1 MASNSDRPS
10 PLRLYLVVFV
20 FFFIINLIT
29 SGGHLDLWDGMV
41 AFMITESMA
50 LKHTAQLH
58 PEIPRISEAKAADA
72 VHTMMDYEIGNY
84 KILTGKY
91 YEWASESKPQEPV
104 FASKGLLLS
113 AIAVPFY
120 LIANLLSLDPLTVI
134 GLSVN
139 SLIISL
145 TSLIVFCFS
154 FDLYESRRIAFVLGI
169 VFLGSSFILPYNNTL
184 FPQPLQSLC
193 LITAAFFLYKSRHI
207 SNSFICT
214 LTQLEDRN
222 NDRRGTIY
230 SGLAAVFLG
239 MSVLASPVSI
249 IFIPVFIIC
258 SFLYLRHN
266 KKLITSFLL
275 SLAVM
280 IFLVG
285 AINYLRFESFT
296 EFGYGGG
303 YGTLY
308 YNQGWTGL
316 LGLLASPG
324 KGLIIYFPLVIAF
337 PIAMKYIYRKDKGFF
352 LLSAFI
358 VIASWLY
365 FGTIE
370 ANNDSRMW
378 SGAIAWG
385 PRYLIPLLPFI
396 TITLGTLLERLRF
409 GKTKW
414 TYPIKAALIA
424 LFFAG
429 IIINMP
435 GSLVWSEYGT
445 IYAWEK
451 EGLGGGALEI
461 MTWNPNYSPIIL
473 HLKIL
478 SEDYVSDIPVDAY
491 RYSAWY
497 YAPYGL
503 APCQYDFFIFCTL
516 GIIPVVILGG
526 VAVILAIIILK
537 GGWKGIHVYS

>member
-1 MASNSDRPS
+1 
-10 PLRLYLVVFV
+10 
-20 FFFIINLIT
+20 
-29 SGGHLDLWDGMV
+29 
-41 AFMITESMA
+41 
-50 LKHTAQLH
+50 
-58 PEIPRISEAKAADA
+58 
-72 VHTMMDYEIGNY
+72 
-84 KILTGKY
+84 
-91 YEWASESKPQEPV
+91 
-104 FASKGLLLS
+104 
-113 AIAVPFY
+113 
-120 LIANLLSLDPLTVI
+120 
-134 GLSVN
+134 
-139 SLIISL
+139 
-145 TSLIVFCFS
+145 
-154 FDLYESRRIAFVLGI
+154 
-169 VFLGSSFILPYNNTL
+169 
-184 FPQPLQSLC
+184 
-193 LITAAFFLYKSRHI
+193 
-207 SNSFICT
+207 
-214 LTQLEDRN
+214 
-222 NDRRGTIY
+222 
-230 SGLAAVFLG
+230 
-239 MSVLASPVSI
+239 MSVLASPVSVL
-249 IFIPVFIIC
+249 FIPVFIIC

-275 SLAVM
+275 SLAMM
-280 IFLVG
+280 ISLAGVV
-285 AINYLRFESFT
+285 NYLRFESFT

-303 YGTLY
+303 FGTLY
-308 YNQGWTGL
+308 YNHGWTGL

-324 KGLIIYFPLVIAF
+324 KGLIIYFPVTIVF
-337 PIAMKYIYRKDKGFF
+337 PIAMIYMYRKNKGIF
-352 LLSAFI
+352 LLTAFI

-365 FGTIE
+365 FGTLE
-370 ANNDSRMW
+370 ANNQSRFW

-385 PRYLIPLLPFI
+385 PRYMIPLLPFI

-414 TYPIKAALIA
+414 TYPIKAALIT

-429 IIINMP
+429 IIINLP

-445 IYAWEK
+445 MYAWEK
-451 EGLGGGALEI
+451 ERLGGGALEI

-497 YAPYGL
+497 YAAYGL

>member
-1 MASNSDRPS
+1 MTLNSDKPS
-10 PLRLYLVVFV
+10 PLRLYLVTFA
-20 FFFIINLIT
+20 FFFMINLIT

-41 AFMITESMA
+41 AFLITESMA
-50 LKHTAQLH
+50 MKHTAQLH
-58 PEIPRISEAKAADA
+58 PEIPRISEANAADA

-91 YEWASESKPQEPV
+91 YEWVSESRPQEPV
-104 FASKGLLLS
+104 YASKSLLLP
-113 AIAVPFY
+113 AISVPFY
-120 LIANLLSLDPLTVI
+120 LIANFLSLDPLTTI
-134 GLSVN
+134 GLAVN
-139 SLIISL
+139 SLVISL
-145 TSLIVFCFS
+145 TSLIIFCFS
-154 FDLYESRRIAFVLGI
+154 FDLYESRRIAFVLGVI
-169 VFLGSSFILPYNNTL
+169 FLLSSFILPYNNTL

-193 LITAAFFLYKSRHI
+193 LITAAYFLYKSRHI

-214 LTQLEDRN
+214 FTHRRDRN
-222 NDRRGTIY
+222 YVRRGIIY
-230 SGLAAVFLG
+230 SGLAAMFLG
-239 MSVLASPVSI
+239 MSVLASPASV
-249 IFIPVFIIC
+249 IFIPVFTIC
-258 SFLYLRHN
+258 SFLYLRQN
-266 KKLITSFLL
+266 KKLLASFLL
-275 SLAVM
+275 SFVIM
-280 IFLVG
+280 ILLVG
-285 AINYLRFESFT
+285 VVNYLRFESFT

-303 YGTLY
+303 YGTIS

-324 KGLIIYFPLVIAF
+324 KGLIIYFPLVIVF
-337 PIAMKYIYRKDKGFF
+337 PIAMVYIYRKEKAFF
-352 LLSAFI
+352 LLTTYI

-365 FGTIE
+365 FGTLE
-370 ANNDSRMW
+370 VNNESRFW

-396 TITLGTLLERLRF
+396 TITLGTLLEQYRF
-409 GKTKW
+409 GRTKW
-414 TYPIKAALIA
+414 TYPIKAALVM

-429 IIINMP
+429 IIINLP

-445 IYAWEK
+445 IYAWDK
-451 EGLGGGALEI
+451 ERLGSDALEI

-473 HLKIL
+473 HLKVF
-478 SEDYVSDIPVDAY
+478 SEDYVSHIPVDAY

-497 YAPYGL
+497 YAAYGL

-526 VAVILAIIILK
+526 VAVVLAIIILK

>member
-1 MASNSDRPS
+1 MTLNSDRPGT
-10 PLRLYLVVFV
+10 LRLYLVTFV
-20 FFFIINLIT
+20 FFFMINLIT

-41 AFMITESMA
+41 AFLITESMA

-58 PEIPRISEAKAADA
+58 PEIPRISEAKVNDA

-84 KILTGKY
+84 KILIGKY
-91 YEWASESKPQEPV
+91 YEWVSESRPQEPV
-104 FASKGLLLS
+104 FASKSLLLPAVS
-113 AIAVPFY
+113 VPFY
-120 LIANLLSLDPLTVI
+120 LIANLLSLDPLTII

-145 TSLIVFCFS
+145 TSLVIFCFS

-169 VFLGSSFILPYNNTL
+169 VFLFSSFILPYNNTL

-193 LITAAFFLYKSRHI
+193 LITAAYFLYKSRHI

-214 LTQLEDRN
+214 FTQQGDHN
-222 NDRRGTIY
+222 NIRRGMIY
-230 SGLAAVFLG
+230 SGLASVFLG
-239 MSVLASPVSI
+239 MSVFASPVSI

-258 SFLYLRHN
+258 SFLFLRYN

-275 SLAVM
+275 SLAIM

-285 AINYLRFESFT
+285 VVNYLRFESFT

-303 YGTLY
+303 YGTLS

-324 KGLIIYFPLVIAF
+324 KGLIIYFPLVIVF
-337 PIAMKYIYRKDKGFF
+337 PIALKYIYRKDKGFF
-352 LLSAFI
+352 LLTTFI
-358 VIASWLY
+358 VFASWLY
-365 FGTIE
+365 FGTLE
-370 ANNDSRMW
+370 ANNESRFW

-396 TITLGTLLERLRF
+396 TITLGALLERLRF

-414 TYPIKAALIA
+414 TYPVKAALIA
-424 LFFAG
+424 LLFAG
-429 IIINMP
+429 IIINLP

-445 IYAWEK
+445 MYAWEK
-451 EGLGGGALEI
+451 ERLGGGALEI

-473 HLKIL
+473 HLKVL

-497 YAPYGL
+497 YAAYGL